1 MISTANWSSQLE
13 LRRHQL
19 GMSRPAVARRSG
31 VSFPTVER
39 ILSGKEKNPGFAN
52 VQAIAAAL
60 GVEIHFQE
68 PQTAQDFR
76 RVQATAKATRL
87 ARMVQGTMGL
97 EAQAVDAETLRGMI
111 DQTTSE
117 LLAGSNRKLW
127 DE

>member
-1 MISTANWSSQLE
+1 
-13 LRRHQL
+13 
-19 GMSRPAVARRSG
+19 
-31 VSFPTVER
+31 VER

-52 VQAIAAAL
+52 VQAIATAL
-60 GVEIHFQE
+60 GVELHFQE

-76 RVQATAKATRL
+76 RAQATAKATRL
-87 ARMVQGTMGL
+87 VRMVQGTMGL